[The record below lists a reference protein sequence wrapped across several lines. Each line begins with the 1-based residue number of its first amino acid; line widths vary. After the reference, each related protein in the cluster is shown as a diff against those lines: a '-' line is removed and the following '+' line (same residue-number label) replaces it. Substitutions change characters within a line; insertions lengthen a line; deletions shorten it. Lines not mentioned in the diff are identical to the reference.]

1 MVKTDSGQN
10 CGRPR
15 NWLGKNWKNLKRI
28 HQKPTQGDA
37 GEPGLDLSLC
47 GEKFNEQKTFFK
59 MPMAPY

>member
-1 MVKTDSGQN
+1 MEA
-10 CGRPR
+10 
-15 NWLGKNWKNLKRI
+15 KNLKNTS
-28 HQKPTQGDA
+28 KPTQADA